1 MPANGWSAPVSEM
14 LRPAR
19 GRRATAGRESRGA
32 LFEGGCRD
40 RIMRRAVRGA
50 AAAGIGEAFQPAVSK
65 RRFRGGRCFGTVK
78 RLLGLSRASCFGQEK
93 AHGRMVTVAVRRNLL
108 NAADMVATAPKAVA
122 TARALAGKARGR
134 PRKGRGGG
142 CSSSVIHLISPSAS
156 LKCNPGPPP
165 ERGRSPG
172 GPGGPGLKDFP
183 ARGPDSAWNAA
194 AVPSDPGVSGPSAG
208 RKAPRRDRPGKG
220 GRSPTE
226 PRTVPPVCSFPP
238 TSRQV
243 QAPQGGCARPIASAG
258 VR

>member
-1 MPANGWSAPVSEM
+1 MVPQA
-14 LRPAR
+14 LRPADGTRTVRVAARGGITGSR
-19 GRRATAGRESRGA
+19 GRK
-32 LFEGGCRD
+32 
-40 RIMRRAVRGA
+40 AVRA
-50 AAAGIGEAFQPAVSK
+50 RPARTAETEIRVARVELKAPGKS
-65 RRFRGGRCFGTVK
+65 RRTLPVTAVLASGTTTPPKGGR
-78 RLLGLSRASCFGQEK
+78 RLSWPPLSSDARPDLQSA
-93 AHGRMVTVAVRRNLL
+93 VDTVRRYERRW
-108 NAADMVATAPKAVA
+108 T
-122 TARALAGKARGR
+122 
-134 PRKGRGGG
+134 
-142 CSSSVIHLISPSAS
+142 IEEYFPSAS

-226 PRTVPPVCSFPP
+226 TRTVPPVCSFPP
-238 TSRQV
+238 ASRQV